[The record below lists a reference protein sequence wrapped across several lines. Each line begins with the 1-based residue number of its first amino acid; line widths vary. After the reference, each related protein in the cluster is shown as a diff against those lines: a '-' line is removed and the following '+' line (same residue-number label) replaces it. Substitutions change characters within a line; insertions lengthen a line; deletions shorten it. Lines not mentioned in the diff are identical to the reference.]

1 MSRTATE
8 ARHEEAVGL
17 DARPPREILAL
28 LASGQ
33 QAAAAAIE
41 AAIPDLEAGAE
52 LVAQAIRSGGKLVY
66 AGAGSSGLM
75 AMADALELPGTYG
88 IAKEQIVILLA
99 GGVSSLT
106 DLAGAPEDD
115 VEQARKDAAIVE
127 PGDCVICV
135 SASGSTPSALAI
147 AEEARRR
154 GAKVVALAN
163 NPGARLFAHADV
175 SILLQTP
182 PEVIAGSTRM
192 GAGTAQKIAFNM
204 LSTLAGVKLGH
215 VHDGHMVNLYPDNEK
230 LRARAAR
237 MVAEIAGIED
247 AAATRLLETA
257 AGSVKVAVLLASGA
271 PDADAARAALAR
283 SGDALRPAIA
293 EFNEDHGF
301 HKRA

>member
-8 ARHEEAVGL
+8 ARHEKAVGL

-33 QAAAAAIE
+33 QAAAAAVE

-115 VEQARKDAAIVE
+115 VEQACKDAAIVE

-147 AEEARRR
+147 AEEARRH

-215 VHDGHMVNLYPDNEK
+215 VHDGHMVNLHPDNEK

-237 MVAEIAGIED
+237 MVSEIAGIED

-293 EFNEDHGF
+293 EFNEQHGF

>member
-8 ARHEEAVGL
+8 ARHEKAEGL
-17 DARPPREILAL
+17 DVLPPREILAL

-33 QAAAAAIE
+33 QAAAAAVD
-41 AAIPDLEAGAE
+41 AAIPEIEAGAQ
-52 LVAQAIRSGGKLVY
+52 LAADALRSGGRLIY

-88 IAKEQIVILLA
+88 IPKEQIVILLA
-99 GGVSSLT
+99 GGVSSLI

-115 VEQARKDAAIVE
+115 ADQARKDAAVAG

-135 SASGSTPSALAI
+135 SASGSTPSAIAV
-147 AEEARRR
+147 AEEARSR

-204 LSTLAGVKLGH
+204 LSTLVGIKLGH
-215 VHDGHMVNLYPDNEK
+215 VHDGQMVNLHADNEK

-237 MVAEIAGIED
+237 MVSEIAGVEGGE
-247 AAATRLLETA
+247 AARLVETA
-257 AGSVKVAVLLASGA
+257 SGSVKVAVLLASGA
-271 PDADAARAALAR
+271 PDAASARAALAR
-283 SGDALRPAIA
+283 SGDALRPALA
-293 EFNEDHGF
+293 QFDKTQEF

>member
-1 MSRTATE
+1 MEHDPRLAAQLEVDGEGPGFALPAQFIDWFASR
-8 ARHEEAVGL
+8 GWQ
-17 DARPPREILAL
+17 PRAHQLEL
-28 LASGQ
+28 LAK
-33 QAAAAAIE
+33 
-41 AAIPDLEAGAE
+41 
-52 LVAQAIRSGGKLVY
+52 VRSGKSVLLI
-66 AGAGSSGLM
+66 APTGAGK
-75 AMADALELPGTYG
+75 T
-88 IAKEQIVILLA
+88 LA
-99 GGVSSLT
+99 GFLPSLT

-237 MVAEIAGIED
+237 MVSEIAGIED

-293 EFNEDHGF
+293 EFNEQHGF